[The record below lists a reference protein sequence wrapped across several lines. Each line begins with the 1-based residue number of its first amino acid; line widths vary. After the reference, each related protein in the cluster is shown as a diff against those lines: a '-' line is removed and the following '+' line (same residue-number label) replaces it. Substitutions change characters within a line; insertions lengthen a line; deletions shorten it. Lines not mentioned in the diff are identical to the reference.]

1 MGTVLTRRFRCPGEN
16 WKSGSDGFRAETQWR
31 SLHSEWSRTV
41 NNPTHVERCE
51 VYYQQS
57 SMAVINIAPL
67 PGAPSGNFMRYQP
80 LRRSFGQ
87 PPSIAHLRPC
97 GWHSDQGDRFIT
109 KRRAQKLESMRY
121 QPTNPGSFPSSR
133 FWPRII
139 ADSSMSQAMQRRPR
153 LARRG
158 QRRPSRRRRVSSS
171 SRRSGMTTAGWVRL
185 YQTTSPGDLPATLSR
200 DTMNRL

>member
-1 MGTVLTRRFRCPGEN
+1 MEISPFGVESAINNL
-16 WKSGSDGFRAETQWR
+16 QWR
-31 SLHSEWSRTV
+31 MECII
-41 NNPTHVERCE
+41 NNPGWRSSILPRSLVRRPATLSLINRC
-51 VYYQQS
+51 
-57 SMAVINIAPL
+57 AV
-67 PGAPSGNFMRYQP
+67 
-80 LRRSFGQ
+80 FGQ
-87 PPSIAHLRPC
+87 PPAHRSSFAPC

-109 KRRAQKLESMRY
+109 KRRVQKLESMRY

-139 ADSSMSQAMQRRPR
+139 ADSSMSQAIQRRPR

-171 SRRSGMTTAGWVRL
+171 SRRSGMTTARWVRL
-185 YQTTSPGDLPATLSR
+185 YQTTSPGDLPGTLSR